1 MIDTRGEPLK
11 PDQANRTRAVR
22 MVVTP
27 KTTYYFD
34 MDSPVGTLLFAG
46 SAERLAA
53 IYFQSG
59 PHPTT
64 VRAEWIASERPFQ
77 SVVRQL
83 KEYFAG
89 RRRHFEVPLE
99 PTGTPF
105 QRAVWQELTQ
115 IPYGKSTSYG
125 EIARCIGH
133 PLASRA
139 VGRANGAN
147 PWPIVVP
154 CHRVIGANRSLTGF
168 GGGLAIKQ
176 RLLLLEAEADGQAL
190 LSPPEG
196 RVEEPTFSTA
206 HSSARGSNPKG
217 TRGLQSA

>member
-1 MIDTRGEPLK
+1 
-11 PDQANRTRAVR
+11 
-22 MVVTP
+22 MVVTL
-27 KTTYYFD
+27 KTTYYCHLD
-34 MDSPVGTLLFAG
+34 TPIGTLLLAG
-46 SAERLAA
+46 NEERLAA

-59 PHPTT
+59 PLPTT

-77 SVVRQL
+77 NVVRQL

-99 PTGTPF
+99 SIGTPF

-115 IPYGKSTSYG
+115 IPYGASTSYG
-125 EIARCIGH
+125 EIARRIGH

-168 GGGLAIKQ
+168 GGGLAIKR

-206 HSSARGSNPKG
+206 HSSTHGSDPKA

>member
-1 MIDTRGEPLK
+1 MPVGPSDIRLRGEALK
-11 PDQANRTRAVR
+11 PDQEKRAKVAR
-22 MVVTP
+22 LVVTL
-27 KTTYYFD
+27 KTTYYCN
-34 MDSPVGTLLFAG
+34 MDTPVGTLLLTG
-46 SAERLAA
+46 GEERLAA

-59 PHPTT
+59 PHPTAL
-64 VRAEWIASERPFQ
+64 RADWIESERPFQ
-77 SVVRQL
+77 NVVRQL
-83 KEYFAG
+83 REYFAG

-99 PTGTPF
+99 VTGTPF
-105 QRAVWQELTQ
+105 QRAVWHELTQ
-115 IPYGKSTSYG
+115 IPYGALTSYG
-125 EIARCIGH
+125 EIARRTGH

-176 RLLLLEAEADGQAL
+176 RLLLLEAEADGQGL

-196 RVEEPTFSTA
+196 RVAEPSFSA
-206 HSSARGSNPKG
+206 ALR
-217 TRGLQSA
+217 

>member
-1 MIDTRGEPLK
+1 
-11 PDQANRTRAVR
+11 
-22 MVVTP
+22 VTL
-27 KTTYYFD
+27 KTTYYCD
-34 MDSPVGTLLFAG
+34 MDTPVGTLLLAG
-46 SAERLAA
+46 DEERLAA

-64 VRAEWIASERPFQ
+64 ARAEWIASERPFQ
-77 SVVRQL
+77 NVVRQL

-89 RRRHFEVPLE
+89 QRRSFEVPLE
-99 PTGTPF
+99 LTGTPF

-115 IPYGKSTSYG
+115 IPYGASTSYS
-125 EIARCIGH
+125 EIARRIGH

-168 GGGLAIKQ
+168 GGGLAIKR
-176 RLLLLEAEADGQAL
+176 RLLLLEAEADGQGL

-196 RVEEPTFSTA
+196 WVEEPTFSTA
-206 HSSARGSNPKG
+206 HPSAHGSDPKE
-217 TRGLQSA
+217 TRGLLSA

>member
-1 MIDTRGEPLK
+1 
-11 PDQANRTRAVR
+11 
-22 MVVTP
+22 VTL

-34 MDSPVGTLLFAG
+34 MDTPVGKLLLAG
-46 SAERLAA
+46 GEERLAA

-64 VRAEWIASERPFQ
+64 VRADWIASERPFQ
-77 SVVRQL
+77 NVVRQL
-83 KEYFAG
+83 QEYFAG
-89 RRRHFEVPLE
+89 RRRSFEVPLE
-99 PTGTPF
+99 ITGTPF
-105 QRAVWQELTQ
+105 QRAVWQELAQ
-115 IPYGKSTSYG
+115 IPYGASTSYG
-125 EIARCIGH
+125 EIARRIGH

-147 PWPIVVP
+147 PWPIIVP

-168 GGGLAIKQ
+168 GGGLAIKR
-176 RLLLLEAEADGQAL
+176 RLLLLEAEADGRGL

-206 HSSARGSNPKG
+206 HSSAHGSSPEG
-217 TRGLQSA
+217 IRALQSG